1 MTCDDDLRRYMST
14 ALFILTAWSLL
25 CLFLSAVVGCRTSK
39 HITNDHEAQDSLS
52 VVVNNIRFDKKWF
65 EQLKNDS
72 AWVNDYWN
80 IKLYDTA
87 HPVDAATNLPPLL
100 ADVTHKREQGKKTEE
115 KTIQA
120 DTAVMVSQADTTVT
134 HYENDTDIEDVQRET
149 PKIPAWRVWL
159 FLAFIVLAI
168 LMVRFGKGFIY
179 KITTSL
185 LNKIF
190 K

>member
-1 MTCDDDLRRYMST
+1 MTCDDDLRKYLRT
-14 ALFILTAWSLL
+14 AMLILLTWSLL

-39 HITNDHEAQDSLS
+39 HITNDHEQKDSLS

-72 AWVNDYWN
+72 AWVNDYWH
-80 IKLYDTA
+80 IKLYDTTL
-87 HPVDAATNLPPLL
+87 PVDAVTNLPPLL
-100 ADVTHKREQGKKTEE
+100 AEVTHNREQGKKTEE

-120 DTAVMVSQADTTVT
+120 DTVAMVSQTGTTET
-134 HYENDTDIEDVQRET
+134 HYEKEVNEEDVQRET
-149 PKIPAWRVWL
+149 PKIPAWRLWVFVT
-159 FLAFIVLAI
+159 FLVLAI

-179 KITTSL
+179 NITTSL